1 MCDAGWDGEDGCH
14 DARLQPPTQ
23 RLWSL
28 SATGEVWAQ
37 NVCNPR
43 SMQLWTKREDGQ
55 HSSGRPGPAIGQRCM
70 PAASGGLARQC
81 HCNHCTRCNHNALS
95 RPIRPRAAGQGCVS
109 LRLSALS
116 LRAAASATLLSRS
129 CCCFAEPIHSTLLR
143 NEGQNPDG
151 LNTLPEAK
159 LCQCRR
165 AGRSKVIEFKW
176 AGLCA
181 NPTQHKHCAR
191 RTKRRQTLANKN
203 NANVGGSAATPP
215 FSGWAARWSGV
226 PAQIQRSQVRHQPSH
241 PSG

>member
-1 MCDAGWDGEDGCH
+1 MRDGM
-14 DARLQPPTQ
+14 ARMGAMMPG
-23 RLWSL
+23 S
-28 SATGEVWAQ
+28 SH
-37 NVCNPR
+37 PR
-43 SMQLWTKREDGQ
+43 SVFGRSRQQGRSGPKTCAIPGQ
-55 HSSGRPGPAIGQRCM
+55 CSSGRNEKMGSTHLGVRGLPLAGGACLRH
-70 PAASGGLARQC
+70 SGGLARQC